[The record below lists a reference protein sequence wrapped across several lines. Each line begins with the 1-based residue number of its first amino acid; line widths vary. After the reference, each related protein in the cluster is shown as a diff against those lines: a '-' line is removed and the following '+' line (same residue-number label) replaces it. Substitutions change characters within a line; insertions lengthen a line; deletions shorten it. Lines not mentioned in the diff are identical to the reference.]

1 MKKVMEIF
9 KRDISRLVKSPAA
22 IIVAVGMCIIPAL
35 YAWFN
40 IAANRDPY
48 GNTANI
54 KVAVANNDVGAEN
67 KKRTLDAGQQ
77 ILDQMEENDD
87 LGWVFTDEEDAVDG
101 VKSGKYYAA
110 IVIPETFSA
119 DLLQIED
126 GTLGGPEITYYVNEK
141 RNAVAPKI
149 TNTGSTTIQSKIEEE
164 FYKVASEAIA
174 EELQNL
180 GGSLADDLE
189 TTNDNILSMISD
201 ARDNFR
207 EYRQVLADFQSTI
220 SQGTTQIQHGK
231 TTLTKAVKAAN
242 AGSSALQDAKDLLKS
257 SRKNVRAFGSTFD
270 QSLSDGET
278 YLNNVYTTASVKLA
292 GLESTANQ
300 AVTAVSTG
308 KSLAENMSK
317 DGQSAVTQLQG
328 VLTQMQGL
336 RKKGEDKLALGKAG
350 LQQIEAGL
358 EEAEAGLKQYEAGI
372 AACEQQLATLE
383 EGTPEYEATKAYKE
397 QLEGEKAVVEAKKA
411 AGEKKKEE
419 VSKQVEEGQKQL
431 DTLNNA
437 ITTISKVLI
446 PTLQNELIPKSD
458 AMAAQLTELDSK
470 TGKLQTIMST
480 ISTSKTQM
488 DTILTQGKTTLR
500 NFRSSLNGNL
510 MPGLH
515 SALDTVSGV
524 SSDLKSALEDA
535 SATADQMQGV
545 MDQLSKSL
553 TEGSEALGK
562 TGDTLA
568 NLDERL
574 AGIQNDLETL
584 RASDAYK
591 DILDLQDVDPD
602 AVSKFMTSPI
612 ELNTTT
618 FYEVEDYGS
627 GMTPFYTNL
636 ALWVGGMV
644 LIALLKQ
651 EVDEDEKVKKFT
663 LNQAY
668 FGRQILFIILS
679 VVQSL
684 IICLGDLYLL
694 KVQCVHPGLFIL
706 TGVIA
711 GLIYLSL
718 IYAITAAFKHI
729 GRAIFVFLVIIQI
742 PGSTGTFPV
751 EMMGGFYK
759 AIYRLM
765 PFTYSNTAM
774 RECIGGMYYNTWLKN
789 IGILAAYLLLSLF
802 IGLVLRPLLLNLNAL
817 FDRKLAEADLI
828 IYEENDK
835 TTDLTPELVAR
846 ALQSD
851 SEAKEEY
858 TERARRFEK
867 NYKRRK
873 RFGFLAMAIVPLI
886 FLVLMF
892 SVESKLVFLVLW
904 ICALIGLSMYLIWL
918 EYHHERMQKQ
928 LKLMDLSDGELLAA
942 LKEEQA

>member
-126 GTLGGPEITYYVNEK
+126 GTLGSPEITYYVNEK

-174 EELQNL
+174 EELQDL

-189 TTNDNILSMISD
+189 TTNDNILGMIAD
-201 ARDNFR
+201 ARDNFQ
-207 EYRQVLADFQSTI
+207 EYQQVLADFQATI

-242 AGSSALQDAKDLLKS
+242 AGSDALQDAKDLLKS

-278 YLNNVYTTASVKLA
+278 YLSDIYSTASVKLA
-292 GLESTANQ
+292 GLEATANQ
-300 AVTAVSTG
+300 AVTAVNTG

-317 DGQSAVTQLQG
+317 DGQSAVDQLNVVVPAIRQ
-328 VLTQMQGL
+328 VLSQKETV
-336 RKKGEDKLALGKAG
+336 
-350 LQQIEAGL
+350 L
-358 EEAEAGLKQYEAGI
+358 EENKGKRDALQAQLDQIQAALDSDDGSLPEAKRQ
-372 AACEQQLATLE
+372 
-383 EGTPEYEATKAYKE
+383 EYEATAAALKAGIAQYDAGIE
-397 QLEGEKAVVEAKKA
+397 
-411 AGEKKKEE
+411 AGEKELGAAKKNVDDIE
-419 VSKQVEEGQKQL
+419 K
-431 DTLNNA
+431 
-437 ITTISKVLI
+437 
-446 PTLQNELIPKSD
+446 ELIPKLRDELIPQSNS
-458 AMAAQLTELDSK
+458 MATQLTELSDK
-470 TGKLQTIMST
+470 TGKLQNIMST
-480 ISTSKTQM
+480 IDASKTQM

-500 NFRSSLNGNL
+500 TFRSTLNSNL
-510 MPGLH
+510 MPGLN
-515 SALDTVSGV
+515 SSLDTVSSV
-524 SSDLKSALEDA
+524 SSDLKSTLEDA

-553 TEGSEALGK
+553 TEGSAALGE
-562 TGDTLA
+562 TGDTLV

-602 AVSKFMTSPI
+602 TVSKFMTSPI
-612 ELNTTT
+612 ELTTTT

-668 FGRQILFIILS
+668 FGRQMIFIILS

-718 IYAITAAFKHI
+718 IYAITAAFKHV

-789 IGILAAYLLLSLF
+789 IGILAVYLLLSLF

-851 SEAKEEY
+851 SEAREEY

-904 ICALIGLSMYLIWL
+904 ICTLIGLSMYLIWL

-928 LKLMDLSDGELLAA
+928 LKLMGLSDGELLAA

>member
-1 MKKVMEIF
+1 MRKMMEIF
-9 KRDISRLVKSPAA
+9 KRDIRRIGKSPAA

-67 KKRTLDAGQQ
+67 RKRTLKAGEQ
-77 ILDQMEENDD
+77 ILEQMEDNDD
-87 LGWVFTDEEDAVDG
+87 LGWVFTDEKDAVEG

-126 GTLGGPEITYYVNEK
+126 GTLGSPEITYYVNEK
-141 RNAVAPKI
+141 KNAVAPKI

-164 FYKVASEAIA
+164 FYKVASETIA
-174 EELQNL
+174 EELQDL
-180 GGSLADDLE
+180 GVSLSDDLE
-189 TTNDNILSMISD
+189 TTNDNILGMIAD
-201 ARDNFR
+201 ARDNFD
-207 EYRQVLADFQSTI
+207 EYQKVLADFQATI
-220 SQGTTQIQHGK
+220 SQGTTQIEHGK
-231 TTLTKAVKAAN
+231 GTLVKAVKAAD
-242 AGSSALQDAKDLLKS
+242 AGSAALHDAKDLLKS
-257 SRKNVRAFGSTFD
+257 SRKNVRSFGAAFD
-270 QSLSDGET
+270 QSLSDGESL
-278 YLNNVYTTASVKLA
+278 LNSVYGTASVKLT
-292 GLESTANQ
+292 GLETTASQ
-300 AVTAVSTG
+300 AQQLITAG
-308 KSLAENMSK
+308 KTYSDKINTDSQAALDNLA
-317 DGQSAVTQLQG
+317 GVVAVLGPQLEAQKAD
-328 VLTQMQGL
+328 LQA
-336 RKKGEDKLALGKAG
+336 KLATVEG
-350 LQQIEAGL
+350 LLAAAPDN
-358 EEAEAGLKQYEAGI
+358 AEL
-372 AACEQQLATLE
+372 L
-383 EGTPEYEATKAYKE
+383 
-397 QLEGEKAVVEAKKA
+397 AKKA
-411 AGEKKKEE
+411 AIEKGLQDLQSSADALTQLQNGLTNLQAQNAVLGTALDNFNASSSELTE
-419 VSKQVEEGQKQL
+419 VM
-431 DTLNNA
+431 
-437 ITTISKVLI
+437 TTIK
-446 PTLQNELIPKSD
+446 
-458 AMAAQLTELDSK
+458 
-470 TGKLQTIMST
+470 
-480 ISTSKTQM
+480 TSKEQM
-488 DTILTQGKTTLR
+488 DKVLTQGKTTLR
-500 NFRSSLNGNL
+500 DLRSGLNGNL

-524 SSDLKSALEDA
+524 SGDLKSTLEHA

-553 TEGSEALGK
+553 NEGSDALGK
-562 TGDTLA
+562 TGDTLS

-591 DILDLQDVDPD
+591 DILDLQEIDPD
-602 AVSKFMTSPI
+602 AVSEFMTSPI
-612 ELNTTT
+612 KLTTTT

-668 FGRQILFIILS
+668 FGRKLIFILLS

-684 IICLGDLYLL
+684 IICLGDVYLL
-694 KVQCVHPGLFIL
+694 KVQCMHPGLFIL
-706 TGVIA
+706 TGVVA

-718 IYAITAAFKHI
+718 IYAVTAAFKHI

-742 PGSTGTFPV
+742 PGATGTFPV

-765 PFTYSNTAM
+765 PFTYSNGAM
-774 RECIGGMYYNTWLKN
+774 RECIGGLYYNTWLRDM
-789 IGILAAYLLLSLF
+789 GILASYLLLSLF
-802 IGLVLRPLLLNLNAL
+802 IGVGLRPLLLNLNAL

-828 IYEENDK
+828 IYEENNK
-835 TTDLTPELVAR
+835 TSDLTPELIAR

-851 SEAKEEY
+851 SEAREAY
-858 TERARRFEK
+858 CERAARFEK
-867 NYKRRK
+867 RYPVRK
-873 RFGFLAMAIVPLI
+873 RFGFLAMAVVPLI

-892 SVESKLVFLVLW
+892 SVESKLIFLVLW
-904 ICALIGLSMYLIWL
+904 ICTLIGVSLYLIWL
-918 EYHHERMQKQ
+918 EYQHERMQKQ
-928 LKLMDLSDGELLAA
+928 LKLQGFSDGELLAA
-942 LKEEQA
+942 LKEDRA

>member
-1 MKKVMEIF
+1 MKKVIEIF
-9 KRDISRLVKSPAA
+9 KRDISRLGKSPAA

-67 KKRTLDAGQQ
+67 KKRTLDAGRQ

-126 GTLGGPEITYYVNEK
+126 GTLGSPEIKYYVNEK

-149 TNTGSTTIQSKIEEE
+149 TNTGSTTIQDKIEEE
-164 FYKVASEAIA
+164 FYKVASETIA
-174 EELQNL
+174 EELQDL
-180 GGSLADDLE
+180 GVSLGEDLE
-189 TTNDNILSMISD
+189 TANDNILSMISD
-201 ARDNFR
+201 ARDNFQS
-207 EYRQVLADFQSTI
+207 YQQVLADFQATI

-231 TTLTKAVKAAN
+231 ATLVKAVEAAD
-242 AGSSALQDAKDLLKS
+242 AGSTAFQDAKDALAS
-257 SRKNVRAFGSTFD
+257 SRKSVRSFGSSFD

-278 YLNNVYTTASVKLA
+278 LLNNVYATASTKLTGLETTATQAQKLLAA
-292 GLESTANQ
+292 GQTYSQKIDTDSKKAIETLTQTIPVVDAQIQEKIDYINGKIAEVDTSLAYLESRPDTEKATEDYQ
-300 AVTAVSTG
+300 VKYQTAV
-308 KSLAENMSK
+308 
-317 DGQSAVTQLQG
+317 
-328 VLTQMQGL
+328 
-336 RKKGEDKLALGKAG
+336 
-350 LQQIEAGL
+350 
-358 EEAEAGLKQYEAGI
+358 
-372 AACEQQLATLE
+372 
-383 EGTPEYEATKAYKE
+383 ATKAYLEKTLAEVQAMKE
-397 QLEGEKAVVEAKKA
+397 ATDGSLAKLKYALGQLQE
-411 AGEKKKEE
+411 
-419 VSKQVEEGQKQL
+419 
-431 DTLNNA
+431 
-437 ITTISKVLI
+437 
-446 PTLQNELIPKSD
+446 QNET
-458 AMAAQLTELDSK
+458 LTTTLANVNANS
-470 TGKLQTIMST
+470 GKLNDVMST
-480 ISTSKTQM
+480 MGTAKTSI
-488 DTILTQGKTTLR
+488 DGILTQGKNTLR
-500 NFRSSLNGNL
+500 DVRASLNNNL
-510 MPGLH
+510 LPGVAT
-515 SALDTVSGV
+515 SLDTVSNVTG
-524 SSDLKSALEDA
+524 DLKTTLNDA
-535 SATADQMQGV
+535 SATASQMQGV

-553 TEGSEALGK
+553 TEGSKALGE
-562 TGDTLA
+562 TGDTLE
-568 NLDERL
+568 NLDARL
-574 AGIQNDLETL
+574 AGLQNDLETL
-584 RASDAYK
+584 RASDAYQ

-602 AVSKFMTSPI
+602 AVSAFMTTPVT
-612 ELNTTT
+612 LTTTT

-651 EVDEDEKVKKFT
+651 EVDEDEDEKVKKFT
-663 LNQAY
+663 LTQAY
-668 FGRQILFIILS
+668 FGRQMLFILLS
-679 VVQSL
+679 IVQSL

-711 GLIYLSL
+711 GLVYLSL

-774 RECIGGMYYNTWLKN
+774 RECIGGLYYNTWLKN
-789 IGILAAYLLLSLF
+789 IGILAAYFLLALF

-835 TTDLTPELVAR
+835 TTDLTPELIAR

-851 SEAKEEY
+851 SEAREEFCG
-858 TERARRFEK
+858 RAARFEK
-867 NYKRRK
+867 HYKNWK
-873 RFGFLAMAIVPLI
+873 RFGFLTMAVVPLI
-886 FLVLMF
+886 FLILMF

-904 ICALIGLSMYLIWL
+904 ICTLIGVSIYLVWL
-918 EYHHERMQKQ
+918 EYQHERMQKQ
-928 LKLMDLSDGELLAA
+928 LKLQGFSDGDLLAA
-942 LKEEQA
+942 LKEERA

>member
-126 GTLGGPEITYYVNEK
+126 GTLGSPEITYYVNEK

-174 EELQNL
+174 EELQDL

-189 TTNDNILSMISD
+189 TTNDNILGMIAD
-201 ARDNFR
+201 ARDNFQ
-207 EYRQVLADFQSTI
+207 EYQQVLADFQATI

-242 AGSSALQDAKDLLKS
+242 AGSDALQDAKDLLKS

-278 YLNNVYTTASVKLA
+278 YLSDIYSTASVKLA
-292 GLESTANQ
+292 GLEATANQ
-300 AVTAVSTG
+300 AVTAVNTG

-317 DGQSAVTQLQG
+317 DGQSAVDQLNVVVPAIRQ
-328 VLTQMQGL
+328 VLSQKETV
-336 RKKGEDKLALGKAG
+336 
-350 LQQIEAGL
+350 L
-358 EEAEAGLKQYEAGI
+358 EENKGKRDALQAQLDQIQAALDSDDGSLPEAKRQ
-372 AACEQQLATLE
+372 
-383 EGTPEYEATKAYKE
+383 EYEATAAALKAGIAQYDAGIE
-397 QLEGEKAVVEAKKA
+397 
-411 AGEKKKEE
+411 AGEKELGAAKKNVDDIE
-419 VSKQVEEGQKQL
+419 K
-431 DTLNNA
+431 
-437 ITTISKVLI
+437 
-446 PTLQNELIPKSD
+446 ELIPKLRDELIPQSNS
-458 AMAAQLTELDSK
+458 MATQLTELSDK
-470 TGKLQTIMST
+470 TGKLRNIMST
-480 ISTSKTQM
+480 IDASKTQM

-500 NFRSSLNGNL
+500 TFRSTLNSNL
-510 MPGLH
+510 MPGLN

-524 SSDLKSALEDA
+524 SSDLKSTLEDA

-553 TEGSEALGK
+553 TEGSGALGE

-612 ELNTTT
+612 ELTTTT

-668 FGRQILFIILS
+668 FGRQMIFIILS

-718 IYAITAAFKHI
+718 IYAITAAFKHV

-789 IGILAAYLLLSLF
+789 IGILAAYLLLALF

-851 SEAKEEY
+851 SEAREEY

-867 NYKRRK
+867 NYKIRK

-904 ICALIGLSMYLIWL
+904 ICTLIGLSMYLIWL

-928 LKLMDLSDGELLAA
+928 LKLMGLSDGELLAA

>member
-1 MKKVMEIF
+1 MRKMMEIF
-9 KRDISRLVKSPAA
+9 KRDIRRIGKSPAA

-67 KKRTLDAGQQ
+67 RKRTLKAGEQ
-77 ILDQMEENDD
+77 ILEQMEDNDD
-87 LGWVFTDEEDAVDG
+87 LGWVFTDEEDAVEG

-126 GTLGGPEITYYVNEK
+126 GTLGSPEITYYVNEK
-141 RNAVAPKI
+141 KNAVAPKI

-164 FYKVASEAIA
+164 FYKVASETIA
-174 EELQNL
+174 EELQDL
-180 GGSLADDLE
+180 GVSLSDDLE
-189 TTNDNILSMISD
+189 TTNDNILGMIAD
-201 ARDNFR
+201 ARDNFD
-207 EYRQVLADFQSTI
+207 EYQKVLADFQATI
-220 SQGTTQIQHGK
+220 SQGTTQIEHGK
-231 TTLTKAVKAAN
+231 GTLVKAVKAAD
-242 AGSSALQDAKDLLKS
+242 AGSTALHDAKDLLKS
-257 SRKNVRAFGSTFD
+257 SRKNVRSFGTAFD
-270 QSLSDGET
+270 QSLSDGESL
-278 YLNNVYTTASVKLA
+278 LNSVYGTASVKLT
-292 GLESTANQ
+292 GLETTASQ
-300 AVTAVSTG
+300 A
-308 KSLAENMSK
+308 
-317 DGQSAVTQLQG
+317 
-328 VLTQMQGL
+328 
-336 RKKGEDKLALGKAG
+336 
-350 LQQIEAGL
+350 
-358 EEAEAGLKQYEAGI
+358 
-372 AACEQQLATLE
+372 QQLITAGKTYSDKINTDSQAALDNLA
-383 EGTPEYEATKAYKE
+383 GVVAVLGP
-397 QLEGEKAVVEAKKA
+397 QLEAQKADLQAKLTTVEGMLAATPDNAELLAKKA
-411 AGEKKKEE
+411 AIEKGLQDLQSSADALTQLQNGLTNLQAQNAVLGTALDNFNTSSSELTE
-419 VSKQVEEGQKQL
+419 VM
-431 DTLNNA
+431 
-437 ITTISKVLI
+437 TTIK
-446 PTLQNELIPKSD
+446 
-458 AMAAQLTELDSK
+458 
-470 TGKLQTIMST
+470 
-480 ISTSKTQM
+480 TSKEQM
-488 DTILTQGKTTLR
+488 DKVLTQGKTTLR
-500 NFRSSLNGNL
+500 DLRSGLNDNL

-524 SSDLKSALEDA
+524 SGDLKSTLEHA

-553 TEGSEALGK
+553 NEGSDALGK
-562 TGDTLA
+562 TGDTLS

-591 DILDLQDVDPD
+591 DILDLQEIDPD
-602 AVSKFMTSPI
+602 AVSEFMTSPI
-612 ELNTTT
+612 ELTTTT

-668 FGRQILFIILS
+668 FGRKLIFILLS
-679 VVQSL
+679 VIQSL
-684 IICLGDLYLL
+684 IICLGDVYLL
-694 KVQCVHPGLFIL
+694 KVQCMHPGLFVL
-706 TGVIA
+706 TGVVA

-718 IYAITAAFKHI
+718 IYAVTAAFKHI

-742 PGSTGTFPV
+742 PGATGTFPV

-765 PFTYSNTAM
+765 PFTYSNGAM
-774 RECIGGMYYNTWLKN
+774 RECIGGLYYNTWLKDM
-789 IGILAAYLLLSLF
+789 GILAAYLLLSLF
-802 IGLVLRPLLLNLNAL
+802 IGVGLRPLLLNLNAL

-828 IYEENDK
+828 IYEENNK
-835 TTDLTPELVAR
+835 TSDLTPELIAR

-851 SEAKEEY
+851 SEAREAY
-858 TERARRFEK
+858 CERAARFEK
-867 NYKRRK
+867 RYPVRK
-873 RFGFLAMAIVPLI
+873 RFGFLAMAVVPLI

-892 SVESKLVFLVLW
+892 SVESKLIFLVLW
-904 ICALIGLSMYLIWL
+904 ICTLIGVSLYLIWL

-928 LKLMDLSDGELLAA
+928 LKLQGFSDGELLAA
-942 LKEEQA
+942 LKEDRA

>member
-1 MKKVMEIF
+1 MRKMMEIF
-9 KRDISRLVKSPAA
+9 KRDIRRIGKSPAA

-67 KKRTLDAGQQ
+67 RKRTLKAGEQ
-77 ILDQMEENDD
+77 ILEQMEDNDD
-87 LGWVFTDEEDAVDG
+87 LGWVFTDEKDAVEG

-126 GTLGGPEITYYVNEK
+126 GTLGSPEITYYVNEK
-141 RNAVAPKI
+141 KNAVAPKI

-164 FYKVASEAIA
+164 FYKVASETIA
-174 EELQNL
+174 EELQDL
-180 GGSLADDLE
+180 GVSLSDDLE
-189 TTNDNILSMISD
+189 TTNDNILGMIAD
-201 ARDNFR
+201 ARDNFD
-207 EYRQVLADFQSTI
+207 EYQKVLADFQATI
-220 SQGTTQIQHGK
+220 SQGTTQIEHGK
-231 TTLTKAVKAAN
+231 GTLVKAVKAAD
-242 AGSSALQDAKDLLKS
+242 AGSTALQDAKDLLKS
-257 SRKNVRAFGSTFD
+257 SRKNVRSFGTAFD
-270 QSLSDGET
+270 QSLSDGESL
-278 YLNNVYTTASVKLA
+278 LNSVYGTTSVKLTGLETTASQAQQLITAGKTYSDKINTDSQAALDNLAGVVAVLGPQLEAQKADLQAKLA
-292 GLESTANQ
+292 TVEGM
-300 AVTAVSTG
+300 
-308 KSLAENMSK
+308 LAAAPDN
-317 DGQSAVTQLQG
+317 
-328 VLTQMQGL
+328 
-336 RKKGEDKLALGKAG
+336 
-350 LQQIEAGL
+350 
-358 EEAEAGLKQYEAGI
+358 AEL
-372 AACEQQLATLE
+372 L
-383 EGTPEYEATKAYKE
+383 
-397 QLEGEKAVVEAKKA
+397 AKKA
-411 AGEKKKEE
+411 AIEKGLQDLQSSADALTQLQNGLTNLQAQNAVLGTALDNFNASSSELTE
-419 VSKQVEEGQKQL
+419 VM
-431 DTLNNA
+431 
-437 ITTISKVLI
+437 TTIKTSKEQMDKVL
-446 PTLQNELIPKSD
+446 
-458 AMAAQLTELDSK
+458 A
-470 TGKLQTIMST
+470 
-480 ISTSKTQM
+480 
-488 DTILTQGKTTLR
+488 QGKTTLR
-500 NFRSSLNGNL
+500 DLRSGLNGNL

-524 SSDLKSALEDA
+524 SGDLKSTLEHA

-553 TEGSEALGK
+553 NEGSDALGK
-562 TGDTLA
+562 TGDTLS

-591 DILDLQDVDPD
+591 DILDLQEIDPD
-602 AVSKFMTSPI
+602 AVSEFMTSPI
-612 ELNTTT
+612 ELTTTT

-668 FGRQILFIILS
+668 FGRKLIFILLS

-684 IICLGDLYLL
+684 IICLGDVYLL
-694 KVQCVHPGLFIL
+694 KVQCMHPGLFVL
-706 TGVIA
+706 TGVVA

-718 IYAITAAFKHI
+718 IYAVTAAFKHI

-742 PGSTGTFPV
+742 PGATGTFPV

-765 PFTYSNTAM
+765 PFTYSNGAM
-774 RECIGGMYYNTWLKN
+774 RECIGGLYYNTWLRDM
-789 IGILAAYLLLSLF
+789 GILAAYLLLSLF
-802 IGLVLRPLLLNLNAL
+802 IGVGLRPLLLNLNAL

-828 IYEENDK
+828 IYEENNK
-835 TTDLTPELVAR
+835 TSDLTPELIAR

-851 SEAKEEY
+851 SEAREAY
-858 TERARRFEK
+858 CERAARFEK
-867 NYKRRK
+867 RYPVRK
-873 RFGFLAMAIVPLI
+873 RFGFLAMAVVPLI

-892 SVESKLVFLVLW
+892 SVESKLIFLVLW
-904 ICALIGLSMYLIWL
+904 ICTLIGVSLYLIWL
-918 EYHHERMQKQ
+918 EYQHERMQKQ
-928 LKLMDLSDGELLAA
+928 LKLQGFSDGELLAA
-942 LKEEQA
+942 LKEDRA